1 MKKFEEIA
9 KERAQERIK
18 IDNLKHTGF
27 FKKLVKIVFI
37 TSISIGIAVG
47 IAATV
52 VYLYFFDKVSMVP
65 KVEQYKPSLTTKIYA
80 DNLEVIG
87 EYSTEFREIIPYE
100 KIPKKVIQA
109 FIASED
115 IEFFDH
121 SGLNYIGIIRAAWKN
136 LKAGRVVQGGSSITQ
151 QTAKSFLGDDEKKE
165 RSFNRKIKEVIMS
178 RQMEQ
183 IHSKEHILFLYLNQI
198 YLGHGAYGVQE
209 AAKHYF
215 NKNIWE
221 LDLAEISLIAG
232 LPQAPSVYS
241 SYSNTSEALKRREYV
256 LKRMLQEK
264 FITKEEMDEALS
276 RKIVVFKD
284 IPSRVHYYA
293 NLKEKYPNAV
303 FVYDYGVRTDTLS
316 GEKNLLLDS
325 TFSKAP
331 YFSEYARRVVQK
343 ELGENQFYTGG
354 YKIYTTVSLEKQ
366 HFARDAIESGLS
378 DLSSRQGFYGA
389 ITNLKKIEYKK
400 FLENSQK
407 YYLESKPAKGRRYLA
422 LVTKVDKTEA
432 DVKFG
437 SFEGKI
443 LIKNTK
449 WARKENPMVYF
460 GSALIGDLREPLS
473 EGDVVWIRIYDK
485 EELDSSGKL
494 IVGLSQIPK
503 PQGAILSVD
512 YNSGYVKAMVGGRD
526 YSDFNR
532 ALQAE
537 RQSGSIFKPL
547 YYSKALDEDYT
558 LSTTLFDSPIV
569 EYDYLTKVNWKPA
582 NYENSYK
589 GEVTLRTALMNSM
602 NIPSIKVFQH
612 LGTDKVANW
621 VKKLGITSQL
631 NMDSSMALGSTAIKL
646 VDILTAFSY
655 FANYGVKVPL
665 VFIKKIE
672 DRDGNILVDNSHYD
686 DPFLSPES
694 LPDRVEEELF
704 TKKERVIDP
713 VTSYLTLRLLRAV
726 VLSGTAVAA
735 NSLKIPIAGKTGTT
749 NDSFDTWFMGFST
762 SLLTG
767 VWIGYDMNNN
777 PLGRGE
783 AGGRTSL
790 PVWINYSKKALS
802 YEIKNNLEKEFPEV
816 DNLEWVTVDRNSG
829 KKASPSSTVR
839 IKEAFRAGTAPK
851 DFEPDAN
858 VMDPEDILM
867 GGN

>member
-1 MKKFEEIA
+1 MVPTFEE
-9 KERAQERIK
+9 
-18 IDNLKHTGF
+18 
-27 FKKLVKIVFI
+27 
-37 TSISIGIAVG
+37 
-47 IAATV
+47 
-52 VYLYFFDKVSMVP
+52 
-65 KVEQYKPSLTTKIYA
+65 YKPSLTTKIYS
-80 DNLEVIG
+80 DNLEIIG

-183 IHSKEHILFLYLNQI
+183 IHTKEHIIFLYLNQI
-198 YLGHGAYGVQE
+198 YLGHGAHGIQE

-256 LKRMLQEK
+256 LNRMLKEK
-264 FITKEEMDEALS
+264 FITKEEMEEALN
-276 RKIVVFKD
+276 RKIIVFKD
-284 IPSRVHYYA
+284 IPSRVHYYT

-303 FVYDYGVRTDTLS
+303 FVYDYGVRTDTIT

-331 YFSEYARRVVQK
+331 YFAEFARRVAQK
-343 ELGENQFYTGG
+343 ELGEKEFYTGG
-354 YKIYTTVSLEKQ
+354 YRIYTTVSLEKQ
-366 HFARDAIESGLS
+366 SYARESIEVGLR
-378 DLSSRQGFYGA
+378 DLSSRQGYYGP
-389 ITNLKKIEYKK
+389 ITQLKKIEYKK
-400 FLENSQK
+400 FLENSEK

-432 DVKFG
+432 EVKFG

-460 GSALIGDLREPLS
+460 GSALIGDLSEPLS
-473 EGDVVWIRIYDK
+473 EGDVVWIRIYEK

-512 YNSGYVKAMVGGRD
+512 YDTGYVKAMVGGRE

-532 ALQAE
+532 AIQAE

-547 YYSKALDEDYT
+547 YYSKAIDEDYT

-602 NIPSIKVFQH
+602 NIPSIKVFQY
-612 LGTDKVANW
+612 LGTEKVANW
-621 VKKLGITSQL
+621 VKKLGITSVL
-631 NMDSSMALGSTAIKL
+631 NMDSSMALGSTAVKL

-655 FANYGVKVPL
+655 FSNYGVKVPL
-665 VFIKKIE
+665 LFIKKIE
-672 DRDGNILVDNSHYD
+672 DRDGNVLWDNSHYS

-694 LPDRVEEELF
+694 LPNRLEEELF
-704 TKKERVIDP
+704 TKRERVIDP

-726 VLSGTAVAA
+726 VSSGTAVAA

-749 NDSFDTWFMGFST
+749 NDSFDTWFVGFST

-767 VWIGYDMNNN
+767 VWIGYDLNNN
-777 PLGRGE
+777 PLGKGE
-783 AGGRTSL
+783 AGGKTSL
-790 PVWINYSKKALS
+790 PVWIDFTKKALS
-802 YEIKNNLEKEFPEV
+802 YEIKNSVEKEFPEV
-816 DNLEWVTVDRNSG
+816 NNIEWITVDKNSG
-829 KKASPSSTVR
+829 KKASASSTAR
-839 IKEAFRAGTAPK
+839 IKEAFRVGTTPK
-851 DFEPDAN
+851 DSEPDKN
-858 VMDPEDILM
+858 IMDPEDILM